1 MPRPSGDT
9 EKRLLEAGRKQ
20 LYKTGITGLRLRQVA
35 QQAGVNLGMFHY
47 LFGSRDEFIKRLLK
61 DIYKDFISRLR
72 VDTAP
77 GLAPEEKLRRAIT
90 SLGMF
95 VRENRHPIAAMMT
108 DALSGDNAAAEFI
121 RDNFTEHL
129 SMLVNLLRECRESG
143 AIADLP
149 EPLLLSTIA
158 GSLAAPAM
166 MVTGLEKTGAK
177 SALGMSLPRLND
189 ALLSDKT
196 LELRVNLLMRALK
209 PAKEAA

>member
-20 LYKTGITGLRLRQVA
+20 LYKTGITGLRLRHVA

-77 GLAPEEKLRRAIT
+77 GLPPEEKLRRALT
-90 SLGMF
+90 SLGLF
-95 VRENRHPIAAMMT
+95 VRENRYPIAAMMT
-108 DALSGDNAAAEFI
+108 DALSGDKAAAKFI

-129 SMLVNLLRECRESG
+129 SMLVSLLRECRESG

-149 EPLLLSTIA
+149 EPLLFSTIA

-196 LELRVNLLMRALK
+196 IELRVNLLMRALK
-209 PAKEAA
+209 PTKETT

>member
-35 QQAGVNLGMFHY
+35 QEAGVNLGMFHY
-47 LFGSRDEFIKRLLK
+47 HFGSRDEFVTRLLK
-61 DIYKDFISRLR
+61 DIYKDFITRLR
-72 VDTAP
+72 IDTAP
-77 GLAPEEKLRRAIT
+77 NLPPEERLRRAIT
-90 SLGMF
+90 SMGLF
-95 VRENRHPIAAMMT
+95 VRENRVLIATLLA
-108 DALSGDNAAAEFI
+108 DALSGDKSAAKFI
-121 RDNFTEHL
+121 RDNFTEHVG
-129 SMLVNLLRECRESG
+129 MLAGLLRECRESG

-177 SALGMSLPRLND
+177 SALGLSMPQVNE
-189 ALLSDKT
+189 ALLSNRTIK
-196 LELRVNLLMRALK
+196 LRVDMLMRAFR
-209 PAKEAA
+209 PAGGQQ